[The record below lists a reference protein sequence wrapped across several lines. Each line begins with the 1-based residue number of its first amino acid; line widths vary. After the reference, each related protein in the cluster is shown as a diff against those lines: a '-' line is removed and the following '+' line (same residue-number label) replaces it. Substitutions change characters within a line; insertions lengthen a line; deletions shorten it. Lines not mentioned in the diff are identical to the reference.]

1 MERRKQL
8 GLGFAA
14 LMLGIVSALMAEPA
28 GNASAQPP
36 GQEALFNAGYKVID
50 LKYQKDGQE
59 QTLTLA
65 VWYPTE
71 AQAGI
76 YNYGG
81 IIKGNVAPD
90 AMPFAKNGPYP
101 LLVFSHGY
109 GGSGLSSTFFTEAL
123 VARGWIVACPD
134 HHDQFSAMRIRTGK
148 NKEFNRRAFQKS
160 SKIIM
165 NSTPDDRYKY
175 LYRMDEISA
184 AIDGI
189 VNSGD
194 FGKLIDKNRIAV
206 GGHSLG
212 GFTAM
217 GISGAIRERHDPRIK
232 AVLLFSTGACAYL
245 FKGDELSAVRIPSMI
260 FMGEKER
267 NQIRGSQTMLNLS
280 DIIYHNLP
288 SPKYFLEVKGG
299 NHFSFNNRISDNF
312 SIIPLGGTEKQ
323 FEVIRNYSIAF
334 LEKYVSGKQDQN
346 KILENSVPMLSRYIV
361 KLPKE

>member
-14 LMLGIVSALMAEPA
+14 LMLGIASALMAEPA
-28 GNASAQPP
+28 GNASAQQP

-90 AMPFAKNGPYP
+90 AMPSAKNGPYP

-109 GGSGLSSTFFTEAL
+109 GGSGVSSVFFSEVLA
-123 VARGWIVACPD
+123 ARGWIVACPD
-134 HHDQFSAMRIRTGK
+134 HHDQYSAVRIKTGQ
-148 NKEFNRRAFQKS
+148 NKAFDRQLFLES
-160 SKIIM
+160 SRKIT
-165 NSTPDDRYKY
+165 NSTPDDRHKY
-175 LYRMDEISA
+175 LYRIDEISA

-194 FGKLIDKNRIAV
+194 FGKLIDKKRIAV

-212 GFTAM
+212 GFTAL
-217 GISGAIRERHDPRIK
+217 GVSGTIRERRDPRIK
-232 AVLLFSTGACAYL
+232 AVLLFSTGAGAYL
-245 FKGDELSAVRIPSMI
+245 FRSDELSAVSIPSMLL
-260 FMGEKER
+260 MGEKER
-267 NQIRGSQTMLNLS
+267 NQIRGSQTMSKLS
-280 DIIYHNLP
+280 DIIYNNLP
-288 SPKYFLEVKGG
+288 APKYFLEVRGG
-299 NHFSFNNRISDNF
+299 NHFSFNNRLSDNF

-323 FEVIRNYSIAF
+323 FEVIRSYSIAF

-346 KILENSVPMLSRYIV
+346 KILEHSVPMLTRYIV
-361 KLPKE
+361 KLPEE